1 MFDIAMRY
9 FKDQVCSPVLEL
21 VKLVNISP
29 NSITLASGFVGLIG
43 VALSALDMR
52 YAAFI
57 VFFFGRILDGVDGA
71 YARFTNQ

>member
-21 VKLVNISP
+21 VKLVKIHP

-43 VALSALDMR
+43 VALSAFDLR
-52 YAAFI
+52 YWSFV

-71 YARFTNQ
+71 YARYTNQ